1 MSLCDHIQEQLS
13 GYVDAELSPDERRL
27 VHEHLAE
34 CQVCRHRL
42 ETLQR
47 VAGHVRN
54 LPELEAPPELL
65 INVSREIR
73 RGTGEDRSTDCPGLF
88 RSWRIVRLASA
99 AAALLLASY
108 VGVHVFE
115 STVVAP
121 AMDGPAVTRPTT
133 PQDVEGQVDV
143 ADGDR
148 ALQKSKPARA
158 GVKTETLLPQA
169 LAAASAP
176 VEVRRITIR
185 TRNVTE
191 AVQTVQ
197 GLTLARG
204 EDASVLADDTP
215 SFKARRSEGAADAY
229 RKNQQDPPTG
239 TFIQSAPDR
248 VVLVMDHDLA
258 RAQFAVLE
266 GAFKADNVTVEDVE
280 LKGDRTRLQEL
291 AEAARVAA
299 VDAEVSD
306 RLKLKLKSID
316 EQQRELDRVELDEND
331 RAEDDRMKR
340 LAGRARQPRT
350 DEPAPAPTPGGQIAG
365 RKRDTKPADKPAR
378 RKKAIT
384 PEEAAPPSLA
394 DADDGATRGDSN
406 DVDAALE
413 AKDTVRPESGAQGSG
428 GGAVAGKG
436 GHPSREPLPKQSRI
450 VIWEVN
456 FVAMETDRSVAPK

>member
-34 CQVCRHRL
+34 CRLCRHRL

-47 VAGHVRN
+47 VAGHVRE
-54 LPELEAPPELL
+54 LPVLEAPPELL

-73 RGTGEDRSTDCPGLF
+73 RGTDEDRSTDRPGLL
-88 RSWRIVRLASA
+88 RSWRIVRMASA
-99 AAALLLASY
+99 AAILLLASY

-115 STVVAP
+115 STVVNPETESPALAEPTAP
-121 AMDGPAVTRPTT
+121 KQDTRRDELAKAE
-133 PQDVEGQVDV
+133 QGLKKGV
-143 ADGDR
+143 
-148 ALQKSKPARA
+148 PARGGA
-158 GVKTETLLPQA
+158 ETESLNLAKALPE
-169 LAAASAP
+169 AAAP

-204 EDASVLADDTP
+204 DQP
-215 SFKARRSEGAADAY
+215 KAMMDQAVMRSEGTT
-229 RKNQQDPPTG
+229 RSREQTRQVPQTG

-258 RAQFAVLE
+258 RVQYAALE
-266 GAFKADNVTVEDVE
+266 GAFKPDNVSVEDVE
-280 LKGDRTRLQEL
+280 LRGDRVRLQEL

-306 RLKLKLKSID
+306 EVTLRLSRKQWERDRAAPDEDDHADRRLKGLARRTPPEPVPSHPAL
-316 EQQRELDRVELDEND
+316 EQPGAREEAG
-331 RAEDDRMKR
+331 AEPDN
-340 LAGRARQPRT
+340 A
-350 DEPAPAPTPGGQIAG
+350 
-365 RKRDTKPADKPAR
+365 PADKPGQQGNKAAG
-378 RKKAIT
+378 RKEADGT
-384 PEEAAPPSLA
+384 PPPA
-394 DADDGATRGDSN
+394 GGPTRGDDN
-406 DVDAALE
+406 DADTLGQ
-413 AKDTVRPESGAQGSG
+413 AKDVVATGAEAQGF
-428 GGAVAGKG
+428 GGAGARQG
-436 GHPSREPLPKQSRI
+436 GRPSAAAPAEQARI

-456 FVAMETDRSVAPK
+456 FVPMKTDPSAAPE